1 MLSETSSS
9 SSYNN
14 SKVMTQRSELKRFFF
29 QIKCFAKSEQADA
42 ERDKAL
48 RLKIYNAQSTTYMH
62 IFNIGMCFSFK
73 SHNFEIPTTICF
85 FFSCY
90 VFFFAF
96 WGSPNS
102 LWQRTKWLN
111 LVSATGTVLNWL
123 HLLCEFL
130 YYFHLLCLFFWISFC
145 ELLWVIWQ
153 TDRLLLISS
162 QLRSIFL
169 SASHSAVVHTQL
181 FFALLYHCVIC
192 LAHTCENNPFMEH
205 FLLNISQKMESV
217 CLFSGVTKFE

>member
-48 RLKIYNAQSTTYMH
+48 RLNIYNAQSTTYMH

-90 VFFFAF
+90 VFSSLFEDPQTAY
-96 WGSPNS
+96 GS
-102 LWQRTKWLN
+102 
-111 LVSATGTVLNWL
+111 
-123 HLLCEFL
+123 
-130 YYFHLLCLFFWISFC
+130 
-145 ELLWVIWQ
+145 ELSG
-153 TDRLLLISS
+153 LI
-162 QLRSIFL
+162 L
-169 SASHSAVVHTQL
+169 
-181 FFALLYHCVIC
+181 
-192 LAHTCENNPFMEH
+192 
-205 FLLNISQKMESV
+205 
-217 CLFSGVTKFE
+217 